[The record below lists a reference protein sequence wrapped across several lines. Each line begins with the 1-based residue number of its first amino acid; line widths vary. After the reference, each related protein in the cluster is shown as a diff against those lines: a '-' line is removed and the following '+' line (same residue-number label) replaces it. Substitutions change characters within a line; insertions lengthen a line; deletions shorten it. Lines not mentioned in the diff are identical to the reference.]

1 MRHGGARLVARLV
14 VAALITAVPLAA
26 SSDTCSHPHCTRS
39 LSYWPEKPGEPL
51 SWCARAKTCVDD
63 CLLSDVSAGAVPWA
77 FDLAGCAQ
85 LTVKALTLGGAVSLG
100 YEGAAAIAAALRNNS
115 ALERM
120 HLLSTGISI
129 EGAVALAGALES
141 NDALYTLDLEYNPL
155 QPEGVAALA
164 RALVHNRRLTT
175 LRIAYTEAGAE
186 GAAAL
191 GEALR
196 DHASLRELKCAR
208 PSLLRALARPVA
220 CERSLRPLR
229 APRTVFL
236 Y

>member
-1 MRHGGARLVARLV
+1 MRESRRARLVA
-14 VAALITAVPLAA
+14 AALFAAAPLAA
-26 SSDTCSHPHCTRS
+26 ADSLCSHPHCTRTS
-39 LSYWPEKPGEPL
+39 SYWPEKPGEPL

-100 YEGAAAIAAALRNNS
+100 DEGAAAIAAALRNNS

-175 LRIAYTEAGAE
+175 LRLAYT
-186 GAAAL
+186 
-191 GEALR
+191 
-196 DHASLRELKCAR
+196 
-208 PSLLRALARPVA
+208 
-220 CERSLRPLR
+220 CE
-229 APRTVFL
+229 V
-236 Y
+236 